1 MEYHYTIIGIG
12 GYHSENI
19 IVLKSFGHVPDQKV
33 EGLVK
38 YSTQL
43 ANEQFGEDEDYQG
56 EYEDYVEFGTADAM
70 SNFYHDVG
78 IDEAVG
84 EYHINEQ
91 YKLVKHIPPH
101 RSITAGDAN
110 FEGDEMFFIRTL
122 DGWDGSV
129 NEKTFRQFYTENLN
143 RFENMDD
150 LIFGVMDLI
159 YSAGDYEANLRPVSV
174 VDYGIKETQQMIDDY
189 LTGAGL
195 KDTQPEWYQ
204 QRFDIYKQLDDDV
217 VQSSKD
223 PDNLPEE
230 PDGEW
235 KTEEEYKEEMEDHHE
250 LYARFRAMVLAA
262 MHNKSWKEYTNE
274 YSDDHILNSTRRQND
289 VWKASERMRD
299 GFGINEGLW
308 ANINAKKKRGG
319 KSAKK
324 GSKAYKAAK
333 KAGDKLEVTKENF
346 KDGKKKGKSR
356 PGRVKKAGT
365 SCNGSVTEL
374 RKRAKNSSGEKA
386 KMSHWCANMK
396 SGKKKN

>member
-1 MEYHYTIIGIG
+1 M
-12 GYHSENI
+12 
-19 IVLKSFGHVPDQKV
+19 
-33 EGLVK
+33 
-38 YSTQL
+38 
-43 ANEQFGEDEDYQG
+43 
-56 EYEDYVEFGTADAM
+56 
-70 SNFYHDVG
+70 
-78 IDEAVG
+78 
-84 EYHINEQ
+84 
-91 YKLVKHIPPH
+91 
-101 RSITAGDAN
+101 
-110 FEGDEMFFIRTL
+110 
-122 DGWDGSV
+122 
-129 NEKTFRQFYTENLN
+129 KTFKQFYTENIN
-143 RFENMDD
+143 RFENLDD

-159 YSAGDYEANLRPVSV
+159 YSAGDYEANLRPVRV

-189 LTGAGL
+189 LTGVGL
-195 KDTQPEWYQ
+195 TDTQPEWYQ

-217 VQSSKD
+217 VRSSKD
-223 PDNLPEE
+223 PDNLPGE

-333 KAGDKLEVTKENF
+333 KSGDKLEATK
-346 KDGKKKGKSR
+346 
-356 PGRVKKAGT
+356 
-365 SCNGSVTEL
+365 
-374 RKRAKNSSGEKA
+374 
-386 KMSHWCANMK
+386 
-396 SGKKKN
+396 